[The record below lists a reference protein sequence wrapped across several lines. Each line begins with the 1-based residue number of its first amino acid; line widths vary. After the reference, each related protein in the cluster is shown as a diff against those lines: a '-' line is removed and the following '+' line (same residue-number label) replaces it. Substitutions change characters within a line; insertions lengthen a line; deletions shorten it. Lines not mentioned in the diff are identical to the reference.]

1 MEEVGDQ
8 CVGSLREE
16 DPYAIIQGLMKIRA
30 KEEAV
35 GNVPGHVDV
44 VRYLI

>member
-1 MEEVGDQ
+1 MGHE
-8 CVGSLREE
+8 CVASFRKE
-16 DPYAIIQGLMKIRA
+16 DPDAIIEGFVKVRA

-35 GNVPGHVDV
+35 GDVPSHVDV